1 MYFYLG
7 ILFVLLFA
15 LNPKSNISI
24 IKKSD
29 TFRTFYSLL
38 SYCIYVS
45 IYLIITIYHYCKK
58 KISMN
63 DIVKVRKPIINDK
76 KSTIIDPNYRD
87 Y

>member
-7 ILFVLLFA
+7 ILFVLVFA
-15 LNPKSNISI
+15 VNPKSNI
-24 IKKSD
+24 IKTSD
-29 TFRTFYSLL
+29 TFRSIYSLL